1 VLLHFKYE
9 KSSLFSL
16 SKLVFLVVSK
26 YKNRR
31 NEGRMVKEKIEKD
44 LLFIYTRNYD
54 VQPYYKEYERNA
66 YQKHH
71 DENKC

>member
-1 VLLHFKYE
+1 M
-9 KSSLFSL
+9 
-16 SKLVFLVVSK
+16 SK

-54 VQPYYKEYERNA
+54 VQSYYKEYERNA
-66 YQKHH
+66 Y
-71 DENKC
+71 EIT